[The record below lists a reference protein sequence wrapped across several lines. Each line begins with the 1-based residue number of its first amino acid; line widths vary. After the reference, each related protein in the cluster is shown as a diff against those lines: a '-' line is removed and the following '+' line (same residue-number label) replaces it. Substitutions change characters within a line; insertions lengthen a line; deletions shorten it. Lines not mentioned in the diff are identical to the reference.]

1 MIIDPEILQK
11 DLTFLYNFKKHLLEP
26 TQEQNITRLIGNYLN
41 KNSTLDWRDEN
52 LWGGA
57 SLVVSSDKK
66 DHIRRLDITEV
77 IDSDAR
83 AISLILYI
91 FRCNLQSLDYTNKD
105 LFYSSVGFN
114 YNQKKP
120 IGIIN
125 KSIIIIDIAINILNN
140 LNERN

>member
-1 MIIDPEILQK
+1 MDKILES
-11 DLTFLYNFKKHLLEP
+11 DLIFLNNFKKYIIDSTH
-26 TQEQNITRLIGNYLN
+26 EQNVARLIGQYLN
-41 KNSTLDWRDEN
+41 QCSTLDWKKQS
-52 LWGGA
+52 LWEGA
-57 SLVVSSDKK
+57 SLVVSFDKK
-66 DHIRRLDITEV
+66 DHFRRLDVTEV

-91 FRCNLQSLDYTNKD
+91 FRCNLQSLDYANKD
-105 LFYSSVGFN
+105 FFYSSIGFL

-140 LNERN
+140 LNETN

>member
-1 MIIDPEILQK
+1 MIIDPKILQK
-11 DLTFLYNFKKHLLEP
+11 DLTFCNNFKKHLLEP

-41 KNSTLDWRDEN
+41 KNSTLDWRDQH

-57 SLVVSSDKK
+57 SLVVSFDKK

-91 FRCNLQSLDYTNKD
+91 FRCNLQSLDYANKD
-105 LFYSSVGFN
+105 FFYSSIGFR

>member
-1 MIIDPEILQK
+1 MDKILES
-11 DLTFLYNFKKHLLEP
+11 DLIFLNNFKKYLLAP
-26 TQEQNITRLIGNYLN
+26 SSEQDITCLIGNYLN

-57 SLVVSSDKK
+57 SLVVSFDKK

-91 FRCNLQSLDYTNKD
+91 FRCNLQSLDYANKD
-105 LFYSSVGFN
+105 FFYSSIGFR
-114 YNQKKP
+114 YNQKKT

>member
-1 MIIDPEILQK
+1 MIIDPKIPQK
-11 DLTFLYNFKKHLLEP
+11 DLTFLNNFKKHLLEP

-41 KNSTLDWRDEN
+41 KNSTLDWKEQS
-52 LWGGA
+52 LWEGA
-57 SLVVSSDKK
+57 SLVVSFDKK

-91 FRCNLQSLDYTNKD
+91 FRCNLQSLDYANKD
-105 LFYSSVGFN
+105 FFYSSVGFR

>member
-1 MIIDPEILQK
+1 MDKILES
-11 DLTFLYNFKKHLLEP
+11 DLIFLNNFKKYLLAP
-26 TQEQNITRLIGNYLN
+26 SSEQDITCLIGNYLN
-41 KNSTLDWRDEN
+41 KNSTLDWKEQS
-52 LWGGA
+52 LWEGA
-57 SLVVSSDKK
+57 SLVVSFDKK

-91 FRCNLQSLDYTNKD
+91 FRCNLKSLDYANKD
-105 LFYSSVGFN
+105 LFYSSIGFL

>member
-1 MIIDPEILQK
+1 MDKILES
-11 DLTFLYNFKKHLLEP
+11 DLIFLNNFKKYLLAP
-26 TQEQNITRLIGNYLN
+26 SSEQDITCLIGNYLN

-57 SLVVSSDKK
+57 SLVVSFDKK
-66 DHIRRLDITEV
+66 DHIRRLDITEI

-91 FRCNLQSLDYTNKD
+91 FRCNLQSLDYANKD
-105 LFYSSVGFN
+105 FFYSSIGFL
-114 YNQKKP
+114 YNQKKT

-125 KSIIIIDIAINILNN
+125 KSIISFIFNHFY
-140 LNERN
+140 

>member
-1 MIIDPEILQK
+1 MDKILES
-11 DLTFLYNFKKHLLEP
+11 DLIFLNNFKKYLLAP
-26 TQEQNITRLIGNYLN
+26 SSEQDITCLIGNYLN

-57 SLVVSSDKK
+57 SLVVSFDKK

-91 FRCNLQSLDYTNKD
+91 FRCNLQSLDYANKD
-105 LFYSSVGFN
+105 FFYFSIGFR
-114 YNQKKP
+114 YNQKKT

>member
-1 MIIDPEILQK
+1 MIIDPKIPQK
-11 DLTFLYNFKKHLLEP
+11 DLTFLNNFKKHLLEP

-41 KNSTLDWRDEN
+41 KNSTLDWKEQS
-52 LWGGA
+52 LWEGA
-57 SLVVSSDKK
+57 SLVVSFDKK

-91 FRCNLQSLDYTNKD
+91 FRCNLQSLDYANKD
-105 LFYSSVGFN
+105 FFYSSIGFR
-114 YNQKKP
+114 YNQKKT